1 MIDDPITKTYL
12 SCTHHMGDSLEIIS
26 VILIAVALAMDAFA
40 VSLCKGMAMKRPDLR
55 SVLIIALWFGVFQ
68 GVMPVIGY
76 ILGSSMY
83 DLMKDYDHWIAFG
96 LLFLIGA
103 NMVRE
108 SFSGEEE
115 LDASIRPVEMFI
127 LAVATSIDAFAVGI
141 SLAMDGSDIVSS
153 AVMIGAVTFLIS
165 AVGVRIGSRVGGVLG
180 KRAELL
186 GGLILIAIGIR
197 IVLEHTGV
205 L

>member
-1 MIDDPITKTYL
+1 
-12 SCTHHMGDSLEIIS
+12 MGDSLEIIS

-76 ILGSSMY
+76 VLGSSMY